1 MKSKIFFVL
10 AAIAITI
17 STTNVT
23 AVFAQ
28 ERLRYDEYQQQ
39 LAEWQQRE
47 ETAQARIQECEDIIA
62 GLRDR
67 LDNLNSRIGDTEDAI
82 WRALGMTERQFNSYI
97 AELEGLRRQIQ
108 ELLNL
113 DPAELFRRQDEVR
126 DALSRIDELSDSRA
140 ARHPQAREILN
151 DLRRLRRRLENALEN
166 AQPAFDSYSVVRG
179 DYLWRISRKP
189 DVYNDPFQWIRIYT
203 KNRDVIK
210 DPDLI
215 YPGQEFKIFHDVL
228 ENEHLVMRG
237 DNLSKIAGYSGV
249 YNDPFQWTRLY
260 ELNQNVLE
268 NQDLIYPHMVLF
280 TR

>member
-47 ETAQARIQECEDIIA
+47 EAAQARIQECEDIIA

-260 ELNQNVLE
+260 ELNQNVIE

>member
-47 ETAQARIQECEDIIA
+47 ETAQARIQEYEDIIA

-82 WRALGMTERQFNSYI
+82 WRAFGMTERQFNSYI

-108 ELLNL
+108 GLLNL
-113 DPAELFRRQDEVR
+113 DPAELFRQQDEVR

-151 DLRRLRRRLENALEN
+151 DLRRLRGRLENALEN

-179 DYLWRISRKP
+179 DCLWRISRKP

-260 ELNQNVLE
+260 ELNQNVIE